1 MGDVVDSV
9 KENRL
14 ALEVLVGPTQYM
26 NQTHGD
32 SVALVDGR
40 SLHEPNT
47 DAIVTAE
54 SGIAL
59 GVLVAD
65 CIPLLM
71 WDEVE
76 HVVAA
81 VHVGRK
87 GLLNEIAV
95 KTVRVMNE
103 MGAQRIQAFLGPS
116 ICGGCYEVSQEI
128 YEEVVSAHPKAGART
143 SKDTYS
149 LDLPRALAD
158 ELALLGLKVS
168 RSPTCTVE
176 NTDFFSYR
184 REGVTGRQAGLI
196 WQ

>member
-1 MGDVVDSV
+1 MGDVGGAVN
-9 KENRL
+9 KNRHL
-14 ALEVLVGPTQYM
+14 LETVIGPTQYM

-32 SVALVDGR
+32 TVVVVDGAT
-40 SLHEPNT
+40 SHEPNA
-47 DAIVTAE
+47 DALVTVE

-65 CIPLLM
+65 CIPLLL

-87 GLLNEIAV
+87 GLLNGIAI
-95 KTVRVMNE
+95 KTIRVMNT

-116 ICGGCYEVSQEI
+116 ICGMCYEVSREI
-128 YEEVVSAHPKAGART
+128 HDEVVSAFPKASART

-149 LDLPRALAD
+149 LDLPGALAE
-158 ELALLGLKVS
+158 ELTLSGLKVS
-168 RSPTCTVE
+168 RSRTCTVE